1 MLSLRRKSKKSHRSE
16 SVSHIPAGP
25 PPAPSPPL
33 TTSGVPRHVAIIMDG
48 NGRWAGRRG
57 LPRTFGH
64 RKGVESVRRI
74 VRHAGNRGIGV
85 LTLYAFSREN
95 WKRPKAEVSELM
107 GLLQRYI
114 RSDLDELVAQGVR
127 VQVIGGR
134 NDLDKSLLDM
144 IENAEARTAAN
155 DRMHLVLAF
164 NYGGRD
170 EIVRAARRA
179 AEAVAR
185 GELAV
190 EALDEG
196 AFAGFLDTGALP
208 DPDLVIR
215 TSGEQ
220 RISNFLLWQ
229 SAYAEYAFPCAL
241 WPDFDEAMFDE
252 ALRDFASRER
262 RFGTVPTITA
272 VST

>member
-1 MLSLRRKSKKSHRSE
+1 M
-16 SVSHIPAGP
+16 
-25 PPAPSPPL
+25 PPL
-33 TTSGVPRHVAIIMDG
+33 THSGVPRHVAIIMDG

-57 LPRTFGH
+57 LPRTLGH

-74 VRHAGNRGIGV
+74 VRHAGNRGVGV

-95 WKRPKAEVSELM
+95 WNRPKAEVSELM

-114 RSDLDELVAQGVR
+114 RSDLEELVEQGVR

-134 NDLDKSLLDM
+134 HDLNSTLLGM
-144 IENAEARTAAN
+144 IENAEARTAHN

-190 EALDEG
+190 EALDE
-196 AFAGFLDTGALP
+196 ARFAGFLDTGTLP

-229 SAYAEYAFPCAL
+229 SAYAEYSFPDAL

-252 ALRDFASRER
+252 ALRDFAGRER
-262 RFGTVPTITA
+262 RFGTVPPVTS